1 MQETMRIGV
10 ELGGGKGEV
19 PLAEILRGGG
29 KLPTLKILPSRIKS
43 EKLKKYARVGKNRC
57 RPK

>member
-10 ELGGGKGEV
+10 ELGGGRGKFPWLRFSGGE
-19 PLAEILRGGG
+19 A